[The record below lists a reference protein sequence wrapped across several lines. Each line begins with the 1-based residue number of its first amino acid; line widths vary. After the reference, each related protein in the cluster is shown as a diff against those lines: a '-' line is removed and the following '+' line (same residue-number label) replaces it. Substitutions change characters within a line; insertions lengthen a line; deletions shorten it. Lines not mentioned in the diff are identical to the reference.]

1 MSEMVVEQDRG
12 WEGSHPCWN
21 TECPTYGVAKIAPFQ
36 GSHWIGASLASD
48 ARSVFQESV

>member
-21 TECPTYGVAKIAPFQ
+21 TECPTYGVAKIAPFFKAAT
-36 GSHWIGASLASD
+36 GSELP
-48 ARSVFQESV
+48 